1 MEEKDNKN
9 RDDIFSKSV
18 RAGRRTYFFDV
29 RSTRADDYYMTIT
42 ESKRHTKEDGSVFY
56 QKHKIYLYKEDFE
69 SFLESFKEVKDF
81 IIKEKGTEII
91 TLESEE
97 TNSKDDVD
105 SESSDV
111 DSESSD
117 DDSESSDSKVEEKT
131 EKEGEGDTDLKFED
145 I

>member
-1 MEEKDNKN
+1 MEDKDNKN

-81 IIKEKGTEII
+81 VIKEKGTEII
-91 TLESEE
+91 SLENTNNNSDNNDTDNKESVSASEE
-97 TNSKDDVD
+97 IV
-105 SESSDV
+105 ESSE
-111 DSESSD
+111 DS
-117 DDSESSDSKVEEKT
+117 VETDEEENK
-131 EKEGEGDTDLKFED
+131 DLKFED

>member
-1 MEEKDNKN
+1 MGEKREIEE
-9 RDDIFSKSV
+9 IFSKAV

-91 TLESEE
+91 SLENTNNNSDNNDADNKESVSESEE
-97 TNSKDDVD
+97 IV
-105 SESSDV
+105 ESSE
-111 DSESSD
+111 DS
-117 DDSESSDSKVEEKT
+117 VET
-131 EKEGEGDTDLKFED
+131 DGENKDLKFED

>member
-1 MEEKDNKN
+1 MEDKDNKN

-81 IIKEKGTEII
+81 VIKEKGTEII
-91 TLESEE
+91 SLENTNNNSDNNDTDNKESVSASEE
-97 TNSKDDVD
+97 IV
-105 SESSDV
+105 ESSE
-111 DSESSD
+111 DS
-117 DDSESSDSKVEEKT
+117 VETDEENK
-131 EKEGEGDTDLKFED
+131 DLKFED

>member
-56 QKHKIYLYKEDFE
+56 QKHKIYLYKEDFA

-81 IIKEKGTEII
+81 IINEKGTEII
-91 TLESEE
+91 TL
-97 TNSKDDVD
+97 D
-105 SESSDV
+105 
-111 DSESSD
+111 SD
-117 DDSESSDSKVEEKT
+117 DAESKNEDSNQSVESVDENKDADQESDEDNKN
-131 EKEGEGDTDLKFED
+131 LKFED

>member
-1 MEEKDNKN
+1 MEDKDNKN

-81 IIKEKGTEII
+81 VIKEKGTEII
-91 TLESEE
+91 SLENTNNNSDNNDTNNKESVSASEE
-97 TNSKDDVD
+97 IV
-105 SESSDV
+105 ESSE
-111 DSESSD
+111 DS
-117 DDSESSDSKVEEKT
+117 VETDEENK
-131 EKEGEGDTDLKFED
+131 DLKFED

>member
-91 TLESEE
+91 SLDNDQPDSKPDDSDSQSNDSDSSDNSEE
-97 TNSKDDVD
+97 KVD
-105 SESSDV
+105 SD
-111 DSESSD
+111 
-117 DDSESSDSKVEEKT
+117 T
-131 EKEGEGDTDLKFED
+131 EKENSDDENKDLKFED

>member
-91 TLESEE
+91 TLENDQPESKSEE
-97 TNSKDDVD
+97 SK
-105 SESSDV
+105 
-111 DSESSD
+111 SD
-117 DDSESSDSKVEEKT
+117 DAEEKVDIDT
-131 EKEGEGDTDLKFED
+131 EKENSDDENKDLKFED

>member
-91 TLESEE
+91 TLD
-97 TNSKDDVD
+97 NDQ
-105 SESSDV
+105 
-111 DSESSD
+111 
-117 DDSESSDSKVEEKT
+117 SDSKSDDSKSDDSKSDDSKSDDAEEKVDSDT
-131 EKEGEGDTDLKFED
+131 ETENSDNENKDLKFED

>member
-91 TLESEE
+91 TLDNDQSD
-97 TNSKDDVD
+97 SKSDD
-105 SESSDV
+105 SKS
-111 DSESSD
+111 
-117 DDSESSDSKVEEKT
+117 DDSEGKVDSDT
-131 EKEGEGDTDLKFED
+131 ETENSDNENKDLKFED

>member
-91 TLESEE
+91 TLENDQPESKPEE
-97 TNSKDDVD
+97 SKSDDAEEKVD
-105 SESSDV
+105 ADTEK
-111 DSESSD
+111 ESSD
-117 DDSESSDSKVEEKT
+117 DENK
-131 EKEGEGDTDLKFED
+131 DLKFED

>member
-91 TLESEE
+91 TLENDQPESKSEE
-97 TNSKDDVD
+97 SK
-105 SESSDV
+105 
-111 DSESSD
+111 SD
-117 DDSESSDSKVEEKT
+117 DVEEKVDSDT
-131 EKEGEGDTDLKFED
+131 ETENSDDENKDLKFED

>member
-91 TLESEE
+91 TLDNDQSD
-97 TNSKDDVD
+97 SKSDD
-105 SESSDV
+105 SKS
-111 DSESSD
+111 
-117 DDSESSDSKVEEKT
+117 DDSEEKVGSDT
-131 EKEGEGDTDLKFED
+131 EAENSDNENKDLKFED

>member
-1 MEEKDNKN
+1 MEDKDNKN

-81 IIKEKGTEII
+81 VIKEKGTEII
-91 TLESEE
+91 SLENTNNNSDNNDADNKESVSASEE
-97 TNSKDDVD
+97 IV
-105 SESSDV
+105 ESSE
-111 DSESSD
+111 DS
-117 DDSESSDSKVEEKT
+117 VETDEEENK
-131 EKEGEGDTDLKFED
+131 DLKFED

>member
-56 QKHKIYLYKEDFE
+56 QKHKIYLYKEDFA

-81 IIKEKGTEII
+81 IINEKGTEII
-91 TLESEE
+91 TL
-97 TNSKDDVD
+97 D
-105 SESSDV
+105 
-111 DSESSD
+111 SD
-117 DDSESSDSKVEEKT
+117 DADSKNEDSNQSVESVDENKDADQ
-131 EKEGEGDTDLKFED
+131 ESDEDSKDLKFED

>member
-1 MEEKDNKN
+1 MIYSLKVLELGEEL
-9 RDDIFSKSV
+9 I
-18 RAGRRTYFFDV
+18 FFDV

-81 IIKEKGTEII
+81 VIKEKGTEII
-91 TLESEE
+91 SLENTNNNSDNNDADNKESVSASEE
-97 TNSKDDVD
+97 IV
-105 SESSDV
+105 ESSE
-111 DSESSD
+111 DS
-117 DDSESSDSKVEEKT
+117 VETDEENK
-131 EKEGEGDTDLKFED
+131 DLKFED

>member
-69 SFLESFKEVKDF
+69 SFLESFIEVKKF

-91 TLESEE
+91 TMD
-97 TNSKDDVD
+97 NDQ
-105 SESSDV
+105 
-111 DSESSD
+111 
-117 DDSESSDSKVEEKT
+117 SDSKSDEPVSNDNSEEKVASDI
-131 EKEGEGDTDLKFED
+131 EKENSDDENKDLKFED

>member
-91 TLESEE
+91 TLDNDQSD
-97 TNSKDDVD
+97 SK
-105 SESSDV
+105 S
-111 DSESSD
+111 
-117 DDSESSDSKVEEKT
+117 DDSEEKVGSDT
-131 EKEGEGDTDLKFED
+131 EAENSDNENKDLKFED

>member
-56 QKHKIYLYKEDFE
+56 QKHKIYLYKEDFA

-81 IIKEKGTEII
+81 IINEKGTEII
-91 TLESEE
+91 TL
-97 TNSKDDVD
+97 D
-105 SESSDV
+105 
-111 DSESSD
+111 SD
-117 DDSESSDSKVEEKT
+117 DADSKNEDSNQSVESVDENKDADQ
-131 EKEGEGDTDLKFED
+131 ESDEDNKNLKFED

>member
-1 MEEKDNKN
+1 MEDKDNKN

-91 TLESEE
+91 SLENTNNNSDNNDADNKESVSASEE
-97 TNSKDDVD
+97 IV
-105 SESSDV
+105 ESSE
-111 DSESSD
+111 DS
-117 DDSESSDSKVEEKT
+117 VETDEENK
-131 EKEGEGDTDLKFED
+131 DLKFED